1 MARKLSDGR
10 SATQIAPLT
19 AKGAN
24 AARTAAPVLRALR
37 PASDSIEVRVAN
49 HSVVLPTSAFDALL
63 EILDL
68 LSLGT
73 GVRITPIDDELTTE
87 EAARML
93 GVSRPHMVTLL
104 EKGELPFTKVGARR
118 RIRAADLAQYVELR
132 TEQQRASRAEFDRV
146 AARLRAQL
154 R

>member
-1 MARKLSDGR
+1 MPRKLSDGR
-10 SATQIAPLT
+10 SAIQIAPLT
-19 AKGAN
+19 AKGAE
-24 AARTAAPVLRALR
+24 AVRTAAPVLRALR

-63 EILDL
+63 ELLDL
-68 LSLGT
+68 LSHGSGL
-73 GVRITPIDDELTTE
+73 RIVPIDEELTTE

-93 GVSRPHMVTLL
+93 GVSRPHLVKLL

-118 RIRAADLAQYVELR
+118 RVRAADLARYVELR
-132 TEQQRASRAEFDRV
+132 TEQQRASRAEFDRI

>member
-1 MARKLSDGR
+1 MPRNLSAGR
-10 SATQIAPLT
+10 SATQIGPLT
-19 AKGAN
+19 AKGMN
-24 AARTAAPVLRALR
+24 AARTACPVLRALR
-37 PASDSIEVRVAN
+37 PESDSIEVRVAN

-68 LSLGT
+68 LSLGS
-73 GVRITPIDDELTTE
+73 GVRIVPIDDELTTE

-93 GVSRPHMVTLL
+93 GVSRPHLVKLL

-118 RIRAADLAQYVELR
+118 RIRAADVARYLELR
-132 TEQQRASRAEFDRV
+132 TEQQRARRVEFDRV